1 MKLLHSADWHLDAPL
16 TGRTPE
22 QAALLRKAALS
33 LPDKI
38 AELCRR
44 ENCDL
49 MLLSGDLFDGP
60 YTKES
65 VSAVKSALA
74 EAGVPVFIAPGN
86 HDPYRP
92 DSPWVREIWPENVRI
107 FTQQAVQSVVLPD
120 LDCRIYGA
128 AFTKPYADGILEG
141 FRANCDERYAIG
153 IFHGDASQ
161 PDSPYC
167 PITTLQ
173 VQESGL
179 DYLAMGHIHK
189 GGQFCAGSTLC
200 AWPGCPMGRGYDETG
215 EKGALIVTLEGSA
228 ESRFVPLG
236 LPRFYDKSCTTDALP
251 SVLPPSPTIDF
262 YRITLTGESG
272 PVDMEELSRRFSY
285 IPNLEFRDRTV
296 ATLDIW
302 GSAGQDTLEGLYF
315 SLLHSAMEQQDEKTA
330 RQVLLAAR
338 ISRQILNGQEVQ
350 LP

>member
-1 MKLLHSADWHLDAPL
+1 MKILHSADWHL
-16 TGRTPE
+16 G
-22 QAALLRKAALS
+22 AAMTNLDPRARELIRGILLQIPGLM
-33 LPDKI
+33 

-44 ENCDL
+44 EGCDL
-49 MLLSGDLFDGP
+49 VLLAGDLLEKTADRD
-60 YTKES
+60 
-65 VSAVKSALA
+65 AVEALKRGL
-74 EAGVPVFIAPGN
+74 EECGVPVFIAPGN